1 MATTH
6 FSPGKQ
12 FQWKGQTFEIR
23 RLTPDQKANIEN
35 ISTSAF
41 LSVDL
46 AFLIQELFDGSLV
59 FLDEPRS
66 DVSLNKKTSSVIGK
80 DLSDFPQQL
89 VDIAYYRLWVIKPLL
104 ELYPGNLTRQIVQS
118 RIEDIHEQE
127 KSDEDNSIKSLL
139 HSISQSSTYRW
150 LRAYW
155 ISGKDIRA
163 LIPDTGNRGGKGNS
177 RLSGQQDRIIDQA
190 IEKLY
195 YRREK
200 ITIDDLLHEIARRI
214 ADENT
219 LLSDND
225 QLSVPSRSSIVRR
238 VEALNM
244 ERVFRARRGKRA
256 TDKEF
261 SQSNRMDYPKLPL
274 EEIQID
280 ATKVDL
286 IVVDEND
293 SLPLGRPT
301 LMFAMDLSTRYPLGY
316 YLGFEPEGY
325 LPVLET
331 LYQSILPKS
340 ALTERYG
347 ITNEWLA
354 YGIPHTL
361 HVDNSKAFRGRALE
375 DACLELGIVLKHG
388 RPRAPHLRGA
398 IERAFGTLNVLFHSL
413 PGTTFSNIMSRED
426 YPSEKSA
433 CVSLQALEEML
444 VKYLIDIYAQSH
456 HKGLGDIPARRW
468 EKALSSGFMPRVP
481 KNAEDLLILLG
492 RIEFRTIFNYGID
505 LNRIRYNSAE
515 LAPIRT
521 MIKKHPERF
530 GHKVKLKYHPGDLS
544 RIHVYDPF
552 DDRYIEVPALDQEYT
567 HELSLWK
574 HSVLQRYARLEG
586 YGEDLAAL
594 GRAKQEI
601 RSIVDEQK
609 SQKRLASRVRT
620 ARYEHAGKSPS
631 LKPDQVA
638 SPSID
643 AEIDGA
649 RCTLKVK
656 ESPRSTAGRMSVD
669 SLDEALDEG
678 WSIKTK
684 VVLDGSDNLRQDRGE
699 DNDQ

>member
-6 FSPGKQ
+6 FSPGKR
-12 FQWKGQTFEIR
+12 FIWDGQVFEIR
-23 RLTPDQKANIEN
+23 RLLPDRQANIEN
-35 ISTSAF
+35 ITTSAF
-41 LSVDL
+41 ITKDL
-46 AFLIQELFDGSLV
+46 GFLIRELFDGNII
-59 FLDEPRS
+59 FLDE
-66 DVSLNKKTSSVIGK
+66 SLRDISPNNKASSAIGK
-80 DLSDFPQQL
+80 DLSDFPQHL
-89 VDIAYYRLWVIKPLL
+89 VDVARYRLSVIEPLI
-104 ELYPGNLTRQIVQS
+104 EQYPGNLTGQVIQF
-118 RIEDIHEQE
+118 RIEEIHAQE
-127 KSDEDNSIKSLL
+127 ESERIDSPSTLEHSLSRSSI
-139 HSISQSSTYRW
+139 YRW

-177 RLSGQQDRIIDQA
+177 RLSGQQDRIIDRA

-200 ITIDDLLHEIARRI
+200 VTIDDLLHEIAWRI

-225 QLSVPSRSSIVRR
+225 QINVPSRSSIVRR

-256 TDKEF
+256 ADREF
-261 SQSNRMDYPKLPL
+261 SQSNRMNYPKSPL

-286 IVVDEND
+286 IVIDEKD
-293 SLPLGRPT
+293 GIPIGRPT
-301 LMFAMDLSTRYPLGY
+301 LMFAMDLATRYPLGF

-340 ALTERYG
+340 ELTERCG
-347 ITNEWLA
+347 TTNEWLA

-375 DACLELGIVLKHG
+375 DACLELGIILKHG

-398 IERAFGTLNVLFHSL
+398 IERAFGTLNILFHTL
-413 PGTTFSNIMSRED
+413 PGTTFSNVMSRDD

-444 VKYLIDIYAQSH
+444 VKYLIDIYAQRH
-456 HKGLGDIPARRW
+456 HRGLGDIPARRW
-468 EKALSSGFMPRVP
+468 EEALSIGFIPRVP
-481 KNAEDLLILLG
+481 QNAEDLLILLG
-492 RIEFRTIFNYGID
+492 RIEHRTVFHYGID
-505 LNRIRYNSAE
+505 LNSIRYNSAE

-521 MIKKHPERF
+521 MIKKHPGRF
-530 GHKVKLKYHPGDLS
+530 GTKVKLKYHPGDLC

-552 DDRYIEVPALDQEYT
+552 DDRYIEVPALDREYT
-567 HELSLWK
+567 HDLSLWK
-574 HSVLQRYARLEG
+574 HKVIQRYARLIG

-594 GRAKQEI
+594 GRSKQEI
-601 RSIVDEQK
+601 RSVVDEQK
-609 SQKRLASRVRT
+609 SQKRLTSRART
-620 ARYEHAGKSPS
+620 ARYERAGKSPS
-631 LKPDQVA
+631 LKTDPVA

-643 AEIDGA
+643 AEIDDA
-649 RCTLKVK
+649 RRTLKVK
-656 ESPRSTAGRMSVD
+656 ESPRSTAGRMSAD
-669 SLDEALDEG
+669 SLDEPLDEG
-678 WSIKTK
+678 WSIKIK
-684 VVLDGSDNLRQDRGE
+684 VVPDGSDNLRQDSGE

>member
-1 MATTH
+1 M
-6 FSPGKQ
+6 
-12 FQWKGQTFEIR
+12 
-23 RLTPDQKANIEN
+23 
-35 ISTSAF
+35 
-41 LSVDL
+41 SVL
-46 AFLIQELFDGSLV
+46 
-59 FLDEPRS
+59 
-66 DVSLNKKTSSVIGK
+66 
-80 DLSDFPQQL
+80 
-89 VDIAYYRLWVIKPLL
+89 
-104 ELYPGNLTRQIVQS
+104 
-118 RIEDIHEQE
+118 
-127 KSDEDNSIKSLL
+127 
-139 HSISQSSTYRW
+139 
-150 LRAYW
+150 
-155 ISGKDIRA
+155 
-163 LIPDTGNRGGKGNS
+163 
-177 RLSGQQDRIIDQA
+177 QDRIIEQT

-200 ITIDDLLHEIARRI
+200 VKIDDLLHEIAHVI
-214 ADENT
+214 ADENKI
-219 LLSDND
+219 LSAND
-225 QLSVPSRSSIVRR
+225 QISVPSRSSIVKR

-256 TDKEF
+256 ADREF
-261 SQSNRMDYPKLPL
+261 SQSNRMDYPKIPL

-325 LPVLET
+325 LPVIET

-340 ALTERYG
+340 DLTERYG
-347 ITNEWLA
+347 TANEWLA

-398 IERAFGTLNVLFHSL
+398 IERVFGTLNILFHSI
-413 PGTTFSNIMSRED
+413 PGTTFSNIMSRDD
-426 YPSEKSA
+426 YPSGKLA

-456 HKGLGDIPARRW
+456 HRGLGDIPARRW
-468 EKALSSGFMPRVP
+468 EEALSNGYMPRVP
-481 KNAEDLLILLG
+481 QNAKDLLILLG
-492 RIEFRTIFNYGID
+492 RIEHRTIFHYGID
-505 LNRIRYNSAE
+505 LNRIRYNSTE

-530 GHKVKLKYHPGDLS
+530 GRKVKLKYHPGNLS

-567 HELSLWK
+567 QDLSLWK
-574 HSVLQRYARLEG
+574 HNVIQRYARLMED
-586 YGEDLAAL
+586 GEDLAAL

-609 SQKRLASRVRT
+609 SVKKQASRART

-631 LKPDQVA
+631 LNKDKVGA
-638 SPSID
+638 PSSD
-643 AEIDGA
+643 TEIDET
-649 RCTLKVK
+649 RRTLKDK
-656 ESPRSTAGRMSVD
+656 ESPRYTAGRMSVD
-669 SLDEALDEG
+669 SLDEPLDEG
-678 WSIKTK
+678 WSIKTIEAS
-684 VVLDGSDNLRQDRGE
+684 DGTDNLRQDGGE